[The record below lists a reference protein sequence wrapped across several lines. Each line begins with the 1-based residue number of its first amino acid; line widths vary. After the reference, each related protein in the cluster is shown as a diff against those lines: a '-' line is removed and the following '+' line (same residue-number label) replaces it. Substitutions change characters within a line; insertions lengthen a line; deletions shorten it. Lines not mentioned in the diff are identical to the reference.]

1 MPDHGRV
8 EAALDRSLNAL
19 GLEYIDLYLMHWP
32 QADDPETGRT
42 LRPNESPTFVE
53 TWLEMEKLPLTGA
66 VSPLHPITIVYIDCL
81 NDTGKTKS
89 IGICNLSIKNL
100 EILLSKANIV
110 PAVHQIEIHPCLPNF
125 ELIQYSKANGIVV
138 AGYTPMG
145 KGSAPFYSDPTF
157 LSLASKYEVQIGQI
171 LLSWA
176 IQRGTIPIPKSSN
189 EERARQNLQIIKLA
203 QEDMNTIDEYH
214 KQPGMHRSHSLIG
227 SIKDGKLLGWTMDE
241 LGWPYDDD
249 GYVKS

>member
-32 QADDPETGRT
+32 QADDPQTGRT

-53 TWLEMEKLPLTGA
+53 TWLEMEKLPLTG
-66 VSPLHPITIVYIDCL
+66 
-81 NDTGKTKS
+81 KTRS
-89 IGICNLSIKNL
+89 IGICNFSIKNL

-176 IQRGTIPIPKSSN
+176 VQRGTIPIPKSSN

-227 SIKDGKLLGWTMDE
+227 SIKDEKLLGWTMDE